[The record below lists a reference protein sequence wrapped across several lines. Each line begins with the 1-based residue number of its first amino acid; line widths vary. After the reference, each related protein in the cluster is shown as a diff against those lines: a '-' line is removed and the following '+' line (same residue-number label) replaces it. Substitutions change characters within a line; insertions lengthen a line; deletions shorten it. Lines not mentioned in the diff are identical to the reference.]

1 MVSSGVISG
10 TPTTVGAAHFTAE
23 VSDASTPT
31 PQSATAA
38 LSITVDRAATST
50 HLAASDHAALP
61 HHAVTYIATVAR
73 SGSGT
78 GVPTGTVAFSD
89 GAARLQ
95 CVGGSQILHGAGVA
109 TCTITYRARGRHLI
123 IATYQ
128 GDASFTGSQS
138 HALSGT
144 VASGRH
150 HPRPT
155 RALQQ
160 HQPGRSESAGGAEWR
175 VLEGAR
181 PAVDTGGT
189 DRRR

>member
-1 MVSSGVISG
+1 
-10 TPTTVGAAHFTAE
+10 
-23 VSDASTPT
+23 
-31 PQSATAA
+31 
-38 LSITVDRAATST
+38 
-50 HLAASDHAALP
+50 
-61 HHAVTYIATVAR
+61 
-73 SGSGT
+73 
-78 GVPTGTVAFSD
+78 
-89 GAARLQ
+89 LQ
-95 CVGGSQILHGAGVA
+95 CAGGSQILHGAGVA

-128 GDASFTGSQS
+128 GDASFTGSRS
-138 HALSGT
+138 HALSER

-160 HQPGRSESAGGAEWR
+160 HQLGRRESADGAGWR